1 MENVNKRRRIFFS
14 LSKLESGL
22 PEINSKEIRSHFTF
36 SVNAKKLKKS
46 EFILKVTFLVLLPL
60 SMLKLPNFGSA
71 ETRISYYS

>member
-36 SVNAKKLKKS
+36 SVNAKKFEKKRIHFKS
-46 EFILKVTFLVLLPL
+46 DL
-60 SMLKLPNFGSA
+60 FGA
-71 ETRISYYS
+71 VAVVDAKAP